1 MERIIKIKLRTKA
14 ISSSLFFISFFLLQ
28 ACRVSLVPT
37 YDAALQTQIE
47 NAAKMTDKLYLEM
60 MNAPTAE
67 KNYALYSKSYLDI
80 EVEINS
86 ILMKNEIR
94 SNAGDIVASVK
105 ALKTYFE
112 QAKKDH
118 ADRQTLSN
126 AEFLIYNEQ
135 LKALWKPV
143 LLEEIALSKVK

>member
-1 MERIIKIKLRTKA
+1 MKPSKVKPIQAPQLLMA
-14 ISSSLFFISFFLLQ
+14 FLATVIFLCS
-28 ACRVSLVPT
+28 ACKVSQVPT

-47 NAAKMTDKLYLEM
+47 NAAKMTDRLYLEM
-60 MNAPTAE
+60 MNAPAE
-67 KNYALYSKSYLDI
+67 AKRYMYYQKAYTDI

-94 SNAGDIVASVK
+94 PKAADIVASVK
-105 ALKTYFE
+105 ALKEYFE
-112 QAKKDH
+112 AAKKDH
-118 ADRQTLSN
+118 ADRDSLSN

-143 LLEEIALSKVK
+143 LIEEMALSKVK